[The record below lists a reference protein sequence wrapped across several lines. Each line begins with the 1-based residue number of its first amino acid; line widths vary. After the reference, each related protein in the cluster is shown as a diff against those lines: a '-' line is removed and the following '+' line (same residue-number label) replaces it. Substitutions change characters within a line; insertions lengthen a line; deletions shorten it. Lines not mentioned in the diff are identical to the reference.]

1 MAETKAK
8 KKGVFSK
15 IVSFF
20 RACIGEIKKITWP
33 TAGNTTRNFG
43 IVCLVILV
51 AGLFIFALDLGLFKL
66 LGLVMD
72 MGTATDVAQAAT
84 EVAEAATQAA
94 L

>member
-20 RACIGEIKKITWP
+20 RSCIGEIKKITWP
-33 TAGNTTRNFG
+33 TAANTTKNFG
-43 IVCLVILV
+43 IVVLVIVV
-51 AGLFIFALDLGLFKL
+51 AGLFIFALDLGLFEL

-72 MGTATDVAQAAT
+72 MGTSSIS
-84 EVAEAATQAA
+84 
-94 L
+94 